1 MDVAVKVVLLYES
14 KYGNTKRVAEAIAE
28 EMQRVGGM
36 EATITALKGV
46 DIDDIA
52 NCDMILLGG
61 PTHFGGP
68 TGGVRK
74 FIDALGKRNVNGKSV
89 AVFDTYLGEDFE
101 KGVRK
106 MEEQIR
112 AKAPGL
118 KLLAPGL
125 SIRVEGMKGPIV
137 EGELVKCKDF
147 VKQLAAQPNM

>member
-1 MDVAVKVVLLYES
+1 MDVAVKAVLLYES

-36 EATITALKGV
+36 EAALTALKGV
-46 DIDDIA
+46 DVDDIA
-52 NCDMILLGG
+52 NYDVILLGG

-68 TGGVRK
+68 TRGVRK

-125 SIRVEGMKGPIV
+125 SIRVEGMKGPIA

-147 VKQLAAQPNM
+147 VKQLMT

>member
-1 MDVAVKVVLLYES
+1 MDVAVKAVLLYES

-36 EATITALKGV
+36 EAALTALKGV
-46 DIDDIA
+46 DVDDIA
-52 NCDMILLGG
+52 NYDVILLGG

-68 TGGVRK
+68 TRSVRK

-147 VKQLAAQPNM
+147 VKQLMT

>member
-1 MDVAVKVVLLYES
+1 MKVAIFYES
-14 KYGNTKRVAEAIAE
+14 KYGNTKRLAEAMADE
-28 EMQRVGGM
+28 LRRVDGM
-36 EATITALKGV
+36 EVTSAALKGV
-46 DIDDIA
+46 DIDQVTNYDIF
-52 NCDMILLGG
+52 LLGG

-68 TGGVRK
+68 TRGVRK
-74 FIDALGKRNVNGKSV
+74 FIDDLCKRNVNGKSV

-101 KGVRK
+101 KGVRR

-137 EGELVKCKDF
+137 EGELAKCKDF
-147 VKQLAAQPNM
+147 VKQLVARPDIR

>member
-1 MDVAVKVVLLYES
+1 MKVVVLYES

-36 EATITALKGV
+36 EVTLTALKGV
-46 DIDDIA
+46 DIDEIA
-52 NCDMILLGG
+52 SCDVILLGG

-125 SIRVEGMKGPIV
+125 S
-137 EGELVKCKDF
+137 
-147 VKQLAAQPNM
+147 

>member
-1 MDVAVKVVLLYES
+1 VKAVLLYES

-36 EATITALKGV
+36 EAALTALKGV
-46 DIDDIA
+46 DVDDIA
-52 NCDMILLGG
+52 NYDVILLGG

-68 TGGVRK
+68 TRSVRK

-125 SIRVEGMKGPIV
+125 SIRVEGMKGPIA

-147 VKQLAAQPNM
+147 VKQLMT